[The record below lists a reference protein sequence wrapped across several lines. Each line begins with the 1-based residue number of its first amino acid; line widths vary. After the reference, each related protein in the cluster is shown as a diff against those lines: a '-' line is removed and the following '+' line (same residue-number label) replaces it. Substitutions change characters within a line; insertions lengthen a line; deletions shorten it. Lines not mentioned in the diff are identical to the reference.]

1 MAKKIT
7 FAGLL
12 FIITF
17 ISFSQTGK
25 IEGYISDAENRTP
38 LNGATVIVANKKGD
52 NTDAFGKFSI
62 SGINPG
68 QYELVVS
75 HISYKT
81 EIIPIEVK
89 ENLISSVSV
98 AMKKANIDLT
108 EVRINGKKGSPLNTI
123 GSVDVMLRPVNN
135 SQDVLRIVPG
145 LFIAQHAGGGK
156 AEQIFVRGYDIDHGT
171 DINVT
176 VDGMPVNM
184 VSHAH
189 GQGYADLHFLI
200 PETVEK
206 VNFDKGPY
214 FTNKGNLATAGYA
227 EFHTKEFLKE
237 NFLKFEGGQ
246 FNTQRL
252 VGMLKILNTENEDSR
267 QQFFIG
273 SEYFK
278 SDGYFESPQN
288 FHRFN
293 MIGKYNAWF
302 GNQSQ
307 LTITAST
314 FDSKWN
320 ASGQVPDRAVERG
333 MISRFGSIDDSE
345 GGNTSR
351 TNINIRFA
359 KQWTNNWKTA
369 DQLYYSRSHFNLF
382 SNFTFFLD
390 DAINGDE
397 INQRESRNIYG
408 INKTASKSWLLG
420 NRNTTTEFG
429 GGFRCDDVMG
439 IELSRAVKRQFLDY
453 VQKGNIKETNTHLY
467 WNQSIDFAN
476 KVNINGGLRF
486 DYFSFAYRNIL
497 AGETGF
503 RHQQRGIL
511 SPKLNFVYTPS
522 STVTVF
528 LNNGIG
534 FHSNDTRVILDN
546 SAKDILPRVFGTD
559 LGLILKPVKNLILR
573 TALWH
578 FYSEQEF
585 VYVGDAG
592 MVEPGGKTRRAGVDI
607 SARYQFTSWLFGD
620 LDMNYTKARGIGAA
634 KDEDYIP
641 LAPSFTSTGG
651 ISAKMKN
658 GFSGS
663 LRYRFMDHR
672 PANEFNSVKAEGYF
686 INEISLAYAWKKFEV
701 TFSAENIFNREWR
714 EAQFDTESRLQ
725 FEPGSVSEIH
735 YTPGTPRFL
744 KAGIHLKF

>member
-359 KQWTNNWKTA
+359 KQWTNNWKTT

-453 VQKGNIKETNTHLY
+453 VQNGNIKETNTHLY